1 MSKYELENLAY
12 TLIFGTRSGNR
23 RESHSVYGLGAVKK
37 YGNLVVRPIS
47 SLDAHTG
54 TLSTKRFLRIK
65 EQISLVSSHVQVG
78 TDVAKIITYENT
90 SNRTNISDT
99 IFTDKEFE
107 YAGYQW
113 EQLVKNKIIKIG
125 MLIGLIIEGKKD
137 DAPLLINEFPNIS
150 SLLIKLEPIINWKR
164 K

>member
-23 RESHSVYGLGAVKK
+23 QESHSIYALSAVKK
-37 YGNLVVRPIS
+37 YGDLVVRQVSAIDPV
-47 SLDAHTG
+47 TG
-54 TLSTKRFLRIK
+54 TLSTKRFLRVK
-65 EQISLVSSHVQVG
+65 DHISLVSSHVQAG
-78 TDVAKIITYENT
+78 TDVAKIIAYENT
-90 SNRTNISDT
+90 SDRTNISDT

-113 EQLVKNKIIKIG
+113 DELVKNKIIKIG

-150 SLLIKLEPIINWKR
+150 SLLIKAEPTINWKR